1 MSEETMRKVD
11 AEIRRLLDQQYALA
25 RKILEDNRD
34 KVEVMAKA
42 LLDWETIDAEQI
54 DDIMAGRPPRPP
66 KPLAAPVPKP
76 PKDNTPT
83 ASATSKPAAEA

>member
-1 MSEETMRKVD
+1 
-11 AEIRRLLDQQYALA
+11 
-25 RKILEDNRD
+25 
-34 KVEVMAKA
+34 MAKA

-66 KPLAAPVPKP
+66 KPLAAAVPKP
-76 PKDNTPT
+76 PKDSTPS